1 MRRHAELA
9 VVRLGDGEHHELLL
23 DGRER
28 RLGKRVPDRE
38 RPLERGGRL
47 GEDGVEVGNEAES
60 LLDALE
66 QRAAPVWCSF
76 DRVNDEFRH
85 VQSPW
90 SGAAKQ
96 GLACRG
102 EARSLAAYGRTHKP
116 KKTDFISEAP
126 DMDLLSDVLHSLRLR
141 ARIFKQGSYCG
152 AWALD
157 STGATGAIFHLI
169 GRGQAW
175 VHRERQREPLVVRG
189 GDLVMFPHADWHQLS
204 GTPKRQPGMRLA
216 TTGSGPFTTVLCGMA
231 EFEAGGVNPI
241 MQALPPV
248 IVVRSEDQNTSAEL
262 HALARL
268 MLVEYEAGAA
278 GRQGVLDRLAEV
290 MFVLVLRH
298 HMQRAPELKGFLA
311 ALKDERIARALSAL
325 HRAPGEDWR
334 VDTLAREAGMSRTV
348 FAERFAELVGQT
360 PMQYLAMWRMH
371 LADEMLRVRHS
382 SVAQIAERLGY
393 QTETAF
399 RRAFRRVRGVGPGDV
414 RRRAQALEAE
424 RLGCTKSPVT
434 CAAV

>member
-1 MRRHAELA
+1 MD
-9 VVRLGDGEHHELLL
+9 VRIS
-23 DGRER
+23 
-28 RLGKRVPDRE
+28 P
-38 RPLERGGRL
+38 
-47 GEDGVEVGNEAES
+47 ES
-60 LLDALE
+60 
-66 QRAAPVWCSF
+66 P
-76 DRVNDEFRH
+76 H
-85 VQSPW
+85 
-90 SGAAKQ
+90 
-96 GLACRG
+96 
-102 EARSLAAYGRTHKP
+102 
-116 KKTDFISEAP
+116 FISVKP
-126 DMDLLSDVLHSLRLR
+126 DIDLLSDVLHSLRLR

-157 STGATGAIFHLI
+157 STGTTGTIFHLI

-175 VHRERQREPLVVRG
+175 VHRESEREPLVVRG
-189 GDLVMFPHADWHQLS
+189 GDLVMFPHAHWHQLS
-204 GTPKRQPGMRLA
+204 GTPQRQPGRRLA
-216 TTGSGPFTTVLCGMA
+216 ANGEGPFTTVLCA
-231 EFEAGGVNPI
+231 KVEFEASGANPVV
-241 MQALPPV
+241 QTLPPV

-268 MLVEYEAGAA
+268 MLVEYDAGAA

-325 HRAPGEDWR
+325 HSAPGEDWR

-348 FAERFAELVGQT
+348 FAERFAKLLGKT
-360 PMQYLAMWRMH
+360 PMQYLASWRMH

-414 RRRAQALEAE
+414 RRRARGGL
-424 RLGCTKSPVT
+424 
-434 CAAV
+434 

>member
-1 MRRHAELA
+1 
-9 VVRLGDGEHHELLL
+9 
-23 DGRER
+23 
-28 RLGKRVPDRE
+28 
-38 RPLERGGRL
+38 
-47 GEDGVEVGNEAES
+47 
-60 LLDALE
+60 
-66 QRAAPVWCSF
+66 
-76 DRVNDEFRH
+76 
-85 VQSPW
+85 
-90 SGAAKQ
+90 
-96 GLACRG
+96 
-102 EARSLAAYGRTHKP
+102 
-116 KKTDFISEAP
+116 
-126 DMDLLSDVLHSLRLR
+126 MDLLSDVLHSLRLR

-157 STGATGAIFHLI
+157 STGVTGTVFHLI

-175 VHRERQREPLVVRG
+175 VHREREREPLVVRG
-189 GDLVMFPHADWHQLS
+189 GDLVMFPRADWHQLS
-204 GTPKRQPGMRLA
+204 GTPQRQPGMRLA
-216 TTGSGPFTTVLCGMA
+216 ATGGGPFTTVLCAMV
-231 EFEAGGVNPI
+231 EFEASGVNPV

-311 ALKDERIARALSAL
+311 RIEGRTHRALAAL
-325 HRAPGEDWR
+325 HRTPGEDWR

-348 FAERFAELVGQT
+348 FAERFAGLLGQT
-360 PMQYLAMWRMH
+360 PMQYLAEWRMH
-371 LADEMLRVRHS
+371 LADEMLRARRS
-382 SVAQIAERLGY
+382 SVAQVAERLGY

-414 RRRAQALEAE
+414 RRRARAADAE
-424 RLGCTKSPVT
+424 R
-434 CAAV
+434 

>member
-1 MRRHAELA
+1 
-9 VVRLGDGEHHELLL
+9 
-23 DGRER
+23 
-28 RLGKRVPDRE
+28 
-38 RPLERGGRL
+38 
-47 GEDGVEVGNEAES
+47 
-60 LLDALE
+60 
-66 QRAAPVWCSF
+66 
-76 DRVNDEFRH
+76 
-85 VQSPW
+85 
-90 SGAAKQ
+90 
-96 GLACRG
+96 
-102 EARSLAAYGRTHKP
+102 
-116 KKTDFISEAP
+116 
-126 DMDLLSDVLHSLRLR
+126 MDLLSDVLRSLRLR

-157 STGATGAIFHLI
+157 STGTTGTVFHLI

-175 VHRERQREPLVVRG
+175 VHREGEREPLVVRG
-189 GDLVMFPHADWHQLS
+189 GDLVMFPHGHWHQLS
-204 GTPKRQPGMRLA
+204 GTPRREAVRRLIVN
-216 TTGSGPFTTVLCGMA
+216 GDGPFTTVLCAMV
-231 EFEAGGVNPI
+231 EFEAAGVNPVV
-241 MQALPPV
+241 QTLPPV

-298 HMQRAPELKGFLA
+298 HMQRAPELEGFLA

-325 HRAPGEDWR
+325 HTTPGEDWR

-348 FAERFAELVGQT
+348 FAERFAKLLGKT
-360 PMQYLAMWRMH
+360 PMQYLAGWRMH
-371 LADEMLRVRHS
+371 LADEMLRVRRS

-414 RRRAQALEAE
+414 RRRARTGLQ
-424 RLGCTKSPVT
+424 KSEG
-434 CAAV
+434 